1 LLNVKTKSFF
11 MRMSFKPTMLK
22 ALLAITVGS
31 FAIASCDKM
40 PPPSEG
46 KKTILQTIATDSR
59 FQFLTVAVH
68 RAGLSETLD
77 DKKAELTLFAPTD
90 QAFKDAGFKNIND
103 VATAPVDALK
113 KILLYH
119 VLGSEV
125 KAAQIPLASNT
136 AVNTVGGAP
145 VYATRQAN
153 PTRVFING
161 VKVIQADLD
170 CKNGVIHVI
179 GKVLIPAV
187 GNIVQ
192 TAQGNPKLSYLVA
205 AVLRA
210 SQGEVNVAAVLSG
223 AGPFTVFA
231 PTNDA
236 FKNAGFATIDA
247 INAAP
252 PSALTPILT
261 YHVIGARIFSSD
273 LTEGAEPA
281 TVNGGKVK
289 ISLAGGPKVKGK
301 SNSSA
306 SNIII
311 TDIVCTNGVVHVI
324 DQVLLP

>member
-1 LLNVKTKSFF
+1 
-11 MRMSFKPTMLK
+11 MRMTFKPTMLK
-22 ALLAITVGS
+22 ALLAITVAS
-31 FAIASCDKM
+31 FSISSCDKM
-40 PPPSEG
+40 PPPVEG
-46 KKTILQTIATDSR
+46 KRTIFQTIAADSR

-68 RAGLSETLD
+68 RAKLSETLD

-90 QAFKDAGFKNIND
+90 QAFKDAGFKTIQD
-103 VATAPVDALK
+103 VATAPVDDLK

-119 VLGSEV
+119 VLGSEI
-125 KAAQIPLASNT
+125 KAAQIPLAANT
-136 AVNTVGGAP
+136 AVNTLDGTP
-145 VYATRQAN
+145 IYATRQAN
-153 PTRVFING
+153 PAKVFING
-161 VKVIQADLD
+161 VRVIQADLD

-179 GKVLIPAV
+179 GKVLNPAI

-192 TAQGNPKLSYLVA
+192 TAQANPKLSYLVA

-210 SQGEVNVAAVLSG
+210 SQGNVNVAAVLSG
-223 AGPFTVFA
+223 TGPFTVFA

-236 FKNAGFATIDA
+236 FKKAGFLTIEA

-273 LTEGAEPA
+273 LTEGAEPT
-281 TVNGGKVK
+281 TVNGAKVK
-289 ISLAGGPKVKGK
+289 ISLTGGPKVKGN
-301 SNSSA
+301 SNTTA
-306 SNIII
+306 SNIVI